1 MTIQAKITQNT
12 ENESQAILLV
22 ECLNAQPNNLT
33 FSLSR
38 RRGQA
43 RFLSATGWQAESYQ
57 WAPTSVQFE
66 DGLARIEFPRPR
78 IEASDAEQS
87 GGACHLMLE
96 IHSDDIDEPVS
107 SPVYWPNGLI
117 LNPVTPKT
125 DTIAVAVD
133 AETKENVEP
142 PVLQVQTR
150 KRNRLLTPG
159 LAALL
164 LLGGVAAFVGNLNIS
179 IHSNTSISA
188 DVTVPESSPFPNVED
203 TNELESSPQQ
213 QQDLH
218 TQSVETQTLSLDEL
232 TPLQI
237 LSYAEQAIY
246 DQDYERAKS
255 LCDRASSSHAQAA
268 LNCGNWFDPVFTSEQ
283 QSPQP
288 QLAFKYYQA
297 AIDFGAQ
304 PEEELNDL
312 RDWLKTEKQAPD
324 IIEMI
329 DIIYPAR

>member
-1 MTIQAKITQNT
+1 MH
-12 ENESQAILLV
+12 
-22 ECLNAQPNNLT
+22 
-33 FSLSR
+33 
-38 RRGQA
+38 
-43 RFLSATGWQAESYQ
+43 
-57 WAPTSVQFE
+57 FE
-66 DGLARIEFPRPR
+66 DGLARIAFPRPR
-78 IEASDAEQS
+78 IEISDAEQS

-96 IHSDDIDEPVS
+96 IHSDDIDDPVS
-107 SPVYWPNGLI
+107 SPVYWPNELI
-117 LNPVTPKT
+117 LNTVTPKAN
-125 DTIAVAVD
+125 TIAVAVD
-133 AETKENVEP
+133 TEIKENVEA
-142 PVLQVQTR
+142 PVLHVQTR

-188 DVTVPESSPFPNVED
+188 DVTVPESSPFPNVEG
-203 TNELESSPQQ
+203 TSEFESLPQ

-268 LNCGNWFDPVFTSEQ
+268 LSCGNWFDPVFTSEQ

-329 DIIYPAR
+329 DIIYPVR